1 MDTDIRSF
9 VIGIISEI
17 DPEITE
23 DVADDQPLGP
33 GGLELESLA
42 LVELLVQVEHEY
54 NVKIADEDP
63 AAQPT
68 ATLGEFVAAVAQRRD
83 GESAEALA

>member
-1 MDTDIRSF
+1 MESQIRSF
-9 VIGIISEI
+9 VIGIIGEI
-17 DPEITE
+17 DPT
-23 DVADDQPLGP
+23 VDDTVSDDLPLGP

-54 NVKIADEDP
+54 GAEIRDEDP

-68 ATLGEFVAAVAQRRD
+68 ATLGEFVAAVARSRD
-83 GESAEALA
+83 GVSTETTA

>member
-1 MDTDIRSF
+1 MASQIRSF

-17 DPEITE
+17 FPEVDE
-23 DVADDQPLGP
+23 SVSDDLPLGP

-54 NVKIADEDP
+54 GAKIADEDP

-68 ATLGEFVAAVAQRRD
+68 ATLGEFVAAVAAHRED
-83 GESAEALA
+83 ASAEAVA

>member
-1 MDTDIRSF
+1 MSDIRSF

-17 DPEITE
+17 SP
-23 DVADDQPLGP
+23 DVTDDVSDDLPLGP

-42 LVELLVQVEHEY
+42 LVELLVQVEHEF
-54 NVKIADEDP
+54 NAKIADEDP

-68 ATLGEFVAAVAQRRD
+68 ATLGEFVAAVAQARD
-83 GESAEALA
+83 SASAEATA

>member
-1 MDTDIRSF
+1 MSNDIRSF

-17 DPEITE
+17 DPTVT
-23 DVADDQPLGP
+23 DATDDNQPLGP

-54 NVKIADEDP
+54 GAKIADEDP

-68 ATLGEFVAAVAQRRD
+68 STLAEFIAAVAEQRD
-83 GESAEALA
+83 GASAEAAA

>member
-1 MDTDIRSF
+1 MSEIRSF

-17 DPEITE
+17 NPGVTE
-23 DVADDQPLGP
+23 DVSDDLALGP

-42 LVELLVQVEHEY
+42 LVELLVQVEHEFDA
-54 NVKIADEDP
+54 KIADEDP

-68 ATLGEFVAAVAQRRD
+68 ATLGEFVAAVARARD
-83 GESAEALA
+83 GAEAAA